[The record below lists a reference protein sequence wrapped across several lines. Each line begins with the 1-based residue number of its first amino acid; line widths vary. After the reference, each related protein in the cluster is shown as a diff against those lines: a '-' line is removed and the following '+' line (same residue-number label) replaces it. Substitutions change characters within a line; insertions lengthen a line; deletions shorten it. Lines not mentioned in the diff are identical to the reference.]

1 MRRGSCR
8 TTTRV
13 LPRSPLTTSDAGC
26 WSSGGARLPPS
37 AHVAAV
43 AVVAAVNDQST
54 QTSCRCRHLWSVGP
68 DTCGFIDPRH
78 RQLEQTVRSGAKM
91 SDGYS
96 DADSARELS
105 PLTLTTEGCQS
116 GRMGQ
121 SRKLLRSSG
130 PPWVRIPRLPP
141 VRSRASMEIHA
152 KPAEQVQ
159 RDLRSMGARRRFR
172 CVTLTASLT
181 VALKEPCR
189 RPRSNEATRQ
199 RGNEATRQRLPQ
211 MRPEI

>member
-1 MRRGSCR
+1 M
-8 TTTRV
+8 
-13 LPRSPLTTSDAGC
+13 
-26 WSSGGARLPPS
+26 
-37 AHVAAV
+37 
-43 AVVAAVNDQST
+43 NDQST
-54 QTSCRCRHLWSVGP
+54 QTSCRCRHFWSVGP
-68 DTCGFIDPRH
+68 DTCEFIDPRH
-78 RQLEQTVRSGAKM
+78 RQLKQTVRSGAEM

-141 VRSRASMEIHA
+141 VRPRASMEIHE
-152 KPAEQVQ
+152 KPAEQGT
-159 RDLRSMGARRRFR
+159 REPGSMDARRRFR
-172 CVTLTASLT
+172 CVALG

-189 RPRSNEATRQ
+189 SLRTLRRSN
-199 RGNEATRQRLPQ
+199 NVRLPL